1 MKKPAAPGKAQTG
14 FFEEV
19 STPNCTGKPPVF
31 KGTNNPRALRLLHL
45 LLNRPSVSREA
56 VDREA
61 GCSNGPAL
69 VATLRELGLGETH
82 LPCTRIKVIDRDGR
96 ACFPGVYY
104 LSEPGR
110 KAIIRQL
117 SGVA

>member
-1 MKKPAAPGKAQTG
+1 MKKPAAPAMAQPG
-14 FFEEV
+14 FFEEP
-19 STPNCTGKPPVF
+19 STQNCTGKPPVF